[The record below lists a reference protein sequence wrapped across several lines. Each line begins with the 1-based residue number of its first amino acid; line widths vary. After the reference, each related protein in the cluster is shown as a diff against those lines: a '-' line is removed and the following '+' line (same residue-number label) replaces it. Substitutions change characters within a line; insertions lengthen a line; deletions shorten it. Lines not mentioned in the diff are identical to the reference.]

1 MSFAKS
7 FARLNGQPLDKSE
20 IWYNLVDAQAYAATD
35 AAYVGQILAVI
46 NTVEN
51 SVKYFGITDAA
62 GTLTEIGSVE
72 GIANDIEE
80 VSQAVNNLEALIGT
94 PATDEA
100 AATGLYKDLENLINS
115 INTKADAENV
125 YSKTETDQAIAAAV
139 VGADHLKRKIVNTIN
154 DINKNEDDAL
164 NYIYMVPTGLQYE
177 DDKYDEYVVIEI
189 DSVRSI
195 EKVGSWEVNLDNY
208 ATKDDLII
216 TSVANDFTISEN
228 KQLILNELPISKITN
243 LQSLLDGKV
252 DAQSGYTLLSPLDK
266 QKLDKLS
273 IDTESGNLG
282 VSGTI
287 SAGNIQ
293 GLEEWLNEKASSTPG
308 LSENNFTDELYNKV
322 VNSLFIASVDTNQLN
337 VTEQGHL
344 SIIEIDQTKV
354 SGLTEALNSK
364 ATTSALAQV
373 VEDFNTKFDNY
384 VLKSDYET
392 DIAEIREALTWKNMQ

>member
-1 MSFAKS
+1 
-7 FARLNGQPLDKSE
+7 
-20 IWYNLVDAQAYAATD
+20 
-35 AAYVGQILAVI
+35 
-46 NTVEN
+46 
-51 SVKYFGITDAA
+51 
-62 GTLTEIGSVE
+62 
-72 GIANDIEE
+72 
-80 VSQAVNNLEALIGT
+80 
-94 PATDEA
+94 
-100 AATGLYKDLENLINS
+100 
-115 INTKADAENV
+115 
-125 YSKTETDQAIAAAV
+125 
-139 VGADHLKRKIVNTIN
+139 
-154 DINKNEDDAL
+154 
-164 NYIYMVPTGLQYE
+164 MVPTGLQYE